1 VLFSAAMRKGDETR
15 AAILDRAVAEAS
27 RLGLEGLTIGNLAR
41 QVGLSKSG
49 LFAHFGS
56 KEELQLDV
64 LAAGVER
71 FVAQV
76 MAPAFRAPRGLPRVE
91 ALFEGWLAWAR
102 QPALPGGC
110 LFVALANE
118 LDDRPGPLRDRLVAY
133 QRDWI
138 DTVATAARIA
148 VDEGHFRPDLD
159 RRQFAYGFYSIEL
172 AFHHFDRLL
181 SDPDAERRARTAFR
195 ELLTL
200 ARATA

>member
-1 VLFSAAMRKGDETR
+1 MSKGDETR

-56 KEELQLDV
+56 KEDLQLAV

-71 FVAQV
+71 FVARV
-76 MAPAFRAPRGLPRVE
+76 MAPAFRAPRGLPRIE

-102 QPALPGGC
+102 QLPGGC
-110 LFVALANE
+110 LFIALANE
-118 LDDRPGPLRDRLVAY
+118 LDDRPGPLRDRLVSY

-148 VDEGHFRPDLD
+148 VEEGHFRPDLD
-159 RRQFAYGFYSIEL
+159 GEQFAYDFYSIEL
-172 AFHHFDRLL
+172 AYHHFNRLL
-181 SDPDAERRARTAFR
+181 ADPDAERRARTAFH
-195 ELLTL
+195 ELSTL
-200 ARATA
+200 ARAAA